1 MINFSIEKTGYK
13 IESIKLKDLYYIMD
27 QVKYEPKTAGVNI
40 VAELSGAPVGKI
52 KKLKSFQFAPLY
64 ALIDEMIKY
73 KEVPLKRV
81 LNLNGTEYGFIPFDE
96 LTIGELADL
105 EIIKADSRAD
115 FLTHEV
121 LSILYRP
128 IIKKKGDEYEVEEYD
143 GARCKRRSND
153 FLEVDLEVVYGAIF
167 FFHNFHTNFHRSY
180 AKSLGTTEGA
190 GTDEGE
196 TIFTKQKL
204 VQYWTEIFYLL
215 AGDDPLK
222 LGEASKC
229 GIHHAFNFLVRKK
242 QQALKE
248 LMAASKANFQG
259 TRL

>member
-13 IESIKLKDLYYIMD
+13 IESVKLKDLYFIMD

-40 VAELSGAPVGKI
+40 VSHLSGAPVEKI
-52 KKLKSFQFAPLY
+52 KKLKPFQFAPLY

-128 IIKKKGDEYEVEEYD
+128 ITEKKGDEYEVEEYD

-153 FLEVDLEVVYGAIF
+153 FLDVDLDVVYGAIF
-167 FFHNFHTNFHRSY
+167 FFITFIQTSTGLMLNLLEQEKEQKVQMNQKFLSQNKNSFSIGRTFSTLWRRMIRSNSVKPQDVEY
-180 AKSLGTTEGA
+180 TTRS
-190 GTDEGE
+190 T
-196 TIFTKQKL
+196 F
-204 VQYWTEIFYLL
+204 
-215 AGDDPLK
+215 
-222 LGEASKC
+222 
-229 GIHHAFNFLVRKK
+229 
-242 QQALKE
+242 
-248 LMAASKANFQG
+248 
-259 TRL
+259 

>member
-13 IESIKLKDLYYIMD
+13 IESVKLKDLYYIMD

-40 VAELSGAPVGKI
+40 VSHLSGAPVEKI
-52 KKLKSFQFAPLY
+52 KKLRPFQFAPLY

-105 EIIKADSRAD
+105 EIIKADTRAD

-128 IIKKKGDEYEVEEYD
+128 ITEKKGDEYQVEEYD
-143 GARCKRRSND
+143 GAKSKRRSND
-153 FLEVDLEVVYGAIF
+153 FLDVDLDVVYGAIF
-167 FFHNFHTNFHRSY
+167 FFITFIQISTGLMLNLLEQEKEQKVQMNQKFLSQNKNSFSIGRTFSILWRRMIHSNSVKPQDVEYTTRS
-180 AKSLGTTEGA
+180 T
-190 GTDEGE
+190 
-196 TIFTKQKL
+196 F
-204 VQYWTEIFYLL
+204 
-215 AGDDPLK
+215 
-222 LGEASKC
+222 
-229 GIHHAFNFLVRKK
+229 
-242 QQALKE
+242 
-248 LMAASKANFQG
+248 
-259 TRL
+259 

>member
-13 IESIKLKDLYYIMD
+13 IESIKLKDLYFIMD

-167 FFHNFHTNFHRSY
+167 FFITFIQTSTGLMLNHLEQQREQELT
-180 AKSLGTTEGA
+180 KEKQSLQNKNSFSIGLRF
-190 GTDEGE
+190 
-196 TIFTKQKL
+196 FT
-204 VQYWTEIFYLL
+204 YLR
-215 AGDDPLK
+215 AM
-222 LGEASKC
+222 
-229 GIHHAFNFLVRKK
+229 IR
-242 QQALKE
+242 
-248 LMAASKANFQG
+248 
-259 TRL
+259 

>member
-13 IESIKLKDLYYIMD
+13 IESIKLKDLYFIMD

-40 VAELSGAPVGKI
+40 VAELSGAPVEKI

-153 FLEVDLEVVYGAIF
+153 FLEVELEVVYGAIF
-167 FFHNFHTNFHRSY
+167 FFITFIQTSTGLMLNHLEQQREQELT
-180 AKSLGTTEGA
+180 KEKQSLQNKNSFSIGLRF
-190 GTDEGE
+190 
-196 TIFTKQKL
+196 FT
-204 VQYWTEIFYLL
+204 YLR
-215 AGDDPLK
+215 AM
-222 LGEASKC
+222 
-229 GIHHAFNFLVRKK
+229 IR
-242 QQALKE
+242 
-248 LMAASKANFQG
+248 
-259 TRL
+259 

>member
-40 VAELSGAPVGKI
+40 VAELSGAPVEKI

-167 FFHNFHTNFHRSY
+167 FFITFIQTSTGLMLNHLEQQREQELT
-180 AKSLGTTEGA
+180 KEKQSLQNKNSFSIGLRF
-190 GTDEGE
+190 
-196 TIFTKQKL
+196 FT
-204 VQYWTEIFYLL
+204 YLR
-215 AGDDPLK
+215 AM
-222 LGEASKC
+222 
-229 GIHHAFNFLVRKK
+229 IR
-242 QQALKE
+242 
-248 LMAASKANFQG
+248 
-259 TRL
+259 

>member
-143 GARCKRRSND
+143 GARCKRRSSD
-153 FLEVDLEVVYGAIF
+153 FLDVELEVVYGAIF
-167 FFHNFHTNFHRSY
+167 FFTTFIQTSTGLMLNHLERQREQELT
-180 AKSLGTTEGA
+180 KEKQSLQNKNSFSIGLRF
-190 GTDEGE
+190 
-196 TIFTKQKL
+196 FT
-204 VQYWTEIFYLL
+204 YLR
-215 AGDDPLK
+215 AM
-222 LGEASKC
+222 
-229 GIHHAFNFLVRKK
+229 IR
-242 QQALKE
+242 
-248 LMAASKANFQG
+248 
-259 TRL
+259 

>member
-13 IESIKLKDLYYIMD
+13 IESIKLKDLYFIMD

-40 VAELSGAPVGKI
+40 VAELSGAPVEKI

-167 FFHNFHTNFHRSY
+167 FFITFIQTSTGLMLNHLEQQREQELT
-180 AKSLGTTEGA
+180 KEKQSLQNKNSFSIGRRF
-190 GTDEGE
+190 
-196 TIFTKQKL
+196 FT
-204 VQYWTEIFYLL
+204 YLR
-215 AGDDPLK
+215 AM
-222 LGEASKC
+222 
-229 GIHHAFNFLVRKK
+229 IR
-242 QQALKE
+242 
-248 LMAASKANFQG
+248 
-259 TRL
+259 